1 MNLLES
7 IKTALNAIWINKM
20 RSLLTMLGIIIGI
33 SSVIAVVSLGN
44 GSERAIGKEFE
55 SFGVN
60 RIILYM
66 NWQEDILSR
75 DIFTHDDV
83 DAIESTFEE
92 ELNALSIT
100 IDESASVIANNNKN
114 KRANLSVHGVDDD
127 YRQVES
133 VDITEGRFLLKN
145 DIESERY
152 SIVIGDDMA
161 LEIFGR
167 TNVIGEVV
175 SIEARGQVINFQIVG
190 LFEKKSSMFEGFG
203 DVSYD
208 VYIPYTL
215 AEKIYG
221 YGDNV
226 YTIQCSISEG
236 YASKDILEKIVTLIE
251 RRHNNVGENKYNSF
265 LPESELESINNVMGI
280 LTAVI
285 SAIAGISL
293 LVGGIGVMNIMLV
306 SVTERTREIGIRKA
320 LGATHKEILAQ
331 FLIEAVIISLI
342 GGIIGTLLGIGIANI
357 ISQFAG
363 VEAVADPLTISIA
376 WVFSAGV
383 GVLFGLLPA
392 NKAAKLNP
400 IDALRYE

>member
-7 IKTALNAIWINKM
+7 IKTAFNAIWINKM

-33 SSVIAVVSLGN
+33 SSVIAVVALGN
-44 GSERAIGKEFE
+44 GSEKAIGKEFE

-60 RIILYM
+60 RIIMYM
-66 NWQEDILSR
+66 NWQEDVLSR

-83 DAIESTFEE
+83 DAIEETFEDS
-92 ELNALSIT
+92 LDALSIT
-100 IDESASVIANNNKN
+100 IDESGTVIANSNKN
-114 KRANLSVHGVDDD
+114 KRSSVSLHGVDDD
-127 YRQVES
+127 YRKIEA
-133 VDITEGRFLLKN
+133 VDVIDGRFLLKN
-145 DIESERY
+145 DIDSGRY
-152 SIVIGDDMA
+152 SIVISDLMA

-167 TNVIGEVV
+167 SNVIGEVV
-175 SIEARGQVINFQIVG
+175 SIETKGQIISFQIVG
-190 LFEKKSSMFEGFG
+190 LFEKKASLFEGFG
-203 DVSYD
+203 DISFD

-226 YTIQCSISEG
+226 YSIQSSISEG
-236 YASKDILEKIVTLIE
+236 LSSKDVLDKIVTLVE
-251 RRHNNVGENKYNSF
+251 RRHNNVGQNKYSSF
-265 LPESELESINNVMGI
+265 LPESELESINKVMGI

-342 GGIIGTLLGIGIANI
+342 GGIIGTILGIGIANV
-357 ISQFAG
+357 ISKFAS

-376 WVFSAGV
+376 WIFSAGV